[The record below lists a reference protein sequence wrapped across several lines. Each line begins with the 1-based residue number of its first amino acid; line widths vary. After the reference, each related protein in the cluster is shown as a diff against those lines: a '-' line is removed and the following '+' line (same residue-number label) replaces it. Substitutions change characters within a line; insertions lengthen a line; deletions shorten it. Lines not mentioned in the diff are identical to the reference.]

1 LKKIL
6 VTTGIFPPDI
16 GGPATFIPK
25 FSNFLTNH
33 RFQVEVITLSD
44 QLDTGELGYSFNVT
58 RIRRKAFRWK
68 RLVST
73 TILIWKRTRTADFV
87 FCNGLYLETA
97 IALAL
102 NSKTIRSLVKI
113 VGDPV
118 WEREQ
123 NRKTS
128 NATKSFKMFILR
140 LLQTNSLERRL
151 ITWSLR
157 QFSRV
162 TAPGKELAKTV
173 ESWDKSIQ
181 VEVIHNGVLAR
192 NIDREVEKKFDL
204 VTVARLVPWKNIDII
219 IEIANQLDC
228 KLAIIGDGPQRK
240 SLESKASQNNK
251 IVFLGSL
258 TPIEA
263 EEIMNKSKVFCQLS
277 DYEGLSFSLLQA
289 MSRGLP
295 CVISGIPANKDVFDS
310 DMEAGIFVDINDK
323 PEIAKVISGLL
334 KSQDRSR
341 ELGMRSHQ
349 IVKEHF
355 DETRQMEKMMKLL
368 IYGN

>member
-1 LKKIL
+1 MKQIL

-25 FSNFLTNH
+25 FSKFLTDH

-58 RIRRKAFRWK
+58 RIRRRAWRWK
-68 RLVST
+68 RFVST
-73 TILIWKRTRTADFV
+73 TFIIWKKSRTADFV

-97 IALAL
+97 VALAL
-102 NSKTIRSLVKI
+102 NSKTIQSLVKI

-123 NRKTS
+123 NRKAS
-128 NATKSFKMFILR
+128 HETKSLKLLILR
-140 LLQTNSLERRL
+140 LLRTNRLERKL
-151 ITWSLR
+151 ITWSLKK
-157 QFSRV
+157 FSRV
-162 TAPGKELAKTV
+162 TTPGRELAKTV
-173 ESWDKSIQ
+173 ESWDNSIQ
-181 VEVIHNGVLAR
+181 VEVIHNGVFAQHI
-192 NIDREVEKKFDL
+192 NSEVAKEFDL

-219 IEIANQLDC
+219 MEIANQLDC

-240 SLESKASQNNK
+240 LLESKASQNDK

-263 EEIMNKSKVFCQLS
+263 EEIMIKSKVFCQLS

-289 MSRGLP
+289 MSKGLP
-295 CVISGIPANKDVFDS
+295 CVISGIPANRDVFDS
-310 DMEAGIFVDINDK
+310 DIEAGLFVDINDK
-323 PEIAKVISGLL
+323 PGAAKAIAGLL
-334 KSQDRSR
+334 NSQDKRR

-368 IYGN
+368 IYEN